1 MTALPG
7 LNPAAQDTLERW
19 HGVLLSKDVSGLA
32 SIASDTIV
40 FRSPAFFKPYP
51 GKEAFVFII
60 STVSEIFEDFR
71 YERQFATSDGS
82 NAVLEFAARIGD
94 KSLKGIDMIRF
105 DEDGKFAEFEVMI
118 RPANALAALAEKMS
132 EKAGPFLA
140 RQRTQSG

>member
-7 LNPAAQDTLERW
+7 LKPAAQQTLERW
-19 HGVLLSKDVSGLA
+19 HELFLTKDVNGLA
-32 SIASDTIV
+32 DLASESMV

-60 STVSEIFEDFR
+60 TTVSGIFEDFR
-71 YERQFATSDGS
+71 YERQFATDDGS
-82 NAVLEFAARIGD
+82 SAVLEFTARIGD

-105 DEDGKFAEFEVMI
+105 DDDGKIAEFEVMI

-132 EKAGPFLA
+132 EKAGPFLMQQRA
-140 RQRTQSG
+140 RSG